1 MTRRTEIALRVVTA
15 VIGGYALAAGTA
27 AALSLALP
35 AVQDRSEA
43 VLTATMAALLPC
55 VLTVVMV
62 FAAASARR
70 ALAWT
75 AGLTAAVWAAVSL
88 LKSMT
93 GIGV

>member
-1 MTRRTEIALRVVTA
+1 MKRRTEITLRTVTA
-15 VIGGYALAAGTA
+15 VAGGYALAAGTA

-35 AVQDRSEA
+35 SVQDRSEA

-62 FAAASARR
+62 FAAESALR
-70 ALAWT
+70 ALTWT
-75 AGLTAAVWAAVSL
+75 AGLTAAVWGLAAL

-93 GIGV
+93 GIGA

>member
-1 MTRRTEIALRVVTA
+1 MKRRTEITLRTVTA
-15 VIGGYALAAGTA
+15 VAGGYALAAGTA

-35 AVQDRSEA
+35 SVQDRSEA

-62 FAAASARR
+62 FAAESALR

-75 AGLTAAVWAAVSL
+75 AGLTATVWGLAAL

-93 GIGV
+93 GIGA

>member
-1 MTRRTEIALRVVTA
+1 MTRKTEIALRVVTA
-15 VIGGYALAAGTA
+15 VGGGYALAAGTA

-35 AVQDRSEA
+35 AVQDRAEA

-62 FAAASARR
+62 FAAASALR

-88 LKSMT
+88 LKGMT
-93 GIGV
+93 GIGS

>member
-15 VIGGYALAAGTA
+15 VVGGYALAAGTA

-35 AVQDRSEA
+35 AVQDRAEA

-75 AGLTAAVWAAVSL
+75 AGLTAAIWAAVSL
-88 LKSMT
+88 LKIMT
-93 GIGV
+93 GTGV